1 MSEVGK
7 VCHWAL
13 KEYIDNQWRW
23 PRESD
28 LVVELVT
35 ELKKIVGNDFSTK
48 KFDGKLV
55 DKDGKDEE
63 GICKNTLRI
72 RTEVRLGIGES
83 QRVDICL
90 LNENPTLYYN
100 KGYGRRNIELAI
112 KPDDVHEILE
122 VKLDPFRQLTW
133 VKDLIKLHRINVK
146 REKDK
151 LPAIKLHLLAINN
164 SIELGEELD
173 QHQLRLKCK
182 DFKWSLK
189 NEPVINFESHKYIR
203 KCTQKNKENIIE
215 TWNYKIHFTP
225 SDFNKICLRD
235 HGIYLWTFVVAS
247 NDERKIAPSPACWE
261 VNIVN
266 LHGVDK
272 DGIEAPFSRI
282 INGRET
288 INSPAGISS
297 HG

>member
-122 VKLDPFRQLTW
+122 VKLDPHKLLYW
-133 VKDLIKLHRINVK
+133 VDDIIKLKHIHDKYPEIHQHLIAIDNSLYLQSNLMKGKSPIALHSGWPLQTQCDINISGYKSSKPKQKNQVYSINLKHIKDLSTC
-146 REKDK
+146 
-151 LPAIKLHLLAINN
+151 
-164 SIELGEELD
+164 SIASM
-173 QHQLRLKCK
+173 R
-182 DFKWSLK
+182 
-189 NEPVINFESHKYIR
+189 P
-203 KCTQKNKENIIE
+203 
-215 TWNYKIHFTP
+215 
-225 SDFNKICLRD
+225 
-235 HGIYLWTFVVAS
+235 GIYLWALGVTSGQAANSTVAVQPSCWQLDTASFVEKLNSKYVA
-247 NDERKIAPSPACWE
+247 
-261 VNIVN
+261 
-266 LHGVDK
+266 
-272 DGIEAPFSRI
+272 
-282 INGRET
+282 
-288 INSPAGISS
+288 
-297 HG
+297 